1 MVMEFCPGRS
11 ERAIS
16 LRWYPMAL
24 IAAVTRSAV
33 SSRTVPMPLTTRE
46 TVTTAT
52 PARSATSRIVGLVFW
67 RCGGRLLTWWE
78 EQLYMVRRGRDCPQ
92 DNCCPGPPA
101 PGQPSGCSWKDV
113 LADRCGVRVLRV

>member
-24 IAAVTRSAV
+24 IAAITRSAV

-52 PARSATSRIVGLVFW
+52 PARSATSRIVGLAFW
-67 RCGGRLLTWWE
+67 WCGGRLLT
-78 EQLYMVRRGRDCPQ
+78 
-92 DNCCPGPPA
+92 
-101 PGQPSGCSWKDV
+101 
-113 LADRCGVRVLRV
+113 